1 MQNNSYICLNT
12 QLFMKKLI
20 LLLTGVALAL
30 SANAQV
36 FNHLSLGV
44 GTGLDG
50 TSFELGVPLGGHVQ
64 IRAGYGTAFGL
75 GYTFSGN
82 NGISIPEHPD
92 MENSPEVYVPLKLSF
107 ARNDARILFNIYPS
121 KRAAFH
127 FTFGTYLGV
136 GSFFKGEML
145 NLPNDYNSV
154 GLEMGDYII
163 KAKNNKIRA
172 ELRAFGLGSPGFAVQ
187 PYAGLG
193 FGRPVRTD
201 RRVTFSFDMGAAY
214 QGTPSLWAFG
224 RKSNGTEG
232 YVDVS
237 NNKEIDIK
245 ELVDEYGKYMNFLP
259 IINFH
264 LYVRIF

>member
-1 MQNNSYICLNT
+1 
-12 QLFMKKLI
+12 MKKLI
-20 LLLTGVALAL
+20 LLLAGIALAM

-75 GYTFSGN
+75 GYTLSGN
-82 NGISIPEHPD
+82 NGIRVPEHPD
-92 MENSPEVYVPLKLSF
+92 MDDSPEVNVPLKLSF

-145 NLPNDYNSV
+145 NLPNDYNNS

-163 KAKNNKIRA
+163 SAKNNKIRA
-172 ELRAFGLGSPGFAVQ
+172 ELRAFGLGSPGFAIQ

-201 RRVTFSFDMGAAY
+201 RRVTFSFDLGATY
-214 QGTPSLWAFG
+214 QGEPSLWALG
-224 RKSNGTEG
+224 HKSNGQEA

-237 NNKEIDIK
+237 NNDEIDMREIV
-245 ELVDEYGKYMNFLP
+245 EEYGKYMNFFP
-259 IINFH
+259 VINFH
-264 LYVRIF
+264 LYVRLF